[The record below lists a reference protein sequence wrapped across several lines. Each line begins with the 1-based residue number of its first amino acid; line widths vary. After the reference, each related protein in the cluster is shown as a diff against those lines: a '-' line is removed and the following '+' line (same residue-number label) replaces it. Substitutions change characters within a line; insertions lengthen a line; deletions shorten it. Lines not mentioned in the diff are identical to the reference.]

1 MNIIDNLNKRLTIDD
16 GEVCYGGEEDILK
29 VIEQCPI
36 ALPDDYIGFL
46 RSISGSEDLGISFS
60 VDESDDLIGIWS
72 AKMALMKYSEF
83 NDFNSIAVKNFLGQ
97 VWLIG
102 DDLGD
107 LVYFYGNGREGNGLY
122 RTGAGD
128 LGFERAEK
136 IADTITE
143 FLVDGVGIDA
153 AITL

>member
-1 MNIIDNLNKRLTIDD
+1 MKLLT
-16 GEVCYGGEEDILK
+16 
-29 VIEQCPI
+29 VIEQCPV
-36 ALPDDYIGFL
+36 ALPNDYIVFL
-46 RSISGSEDLGISFS
+46 RSISGSKESGISFS
-60 VDESDDLIGIWS
+60 VDESGNLINIWS
-72 AKMALMKYSEF
+72 ARMALMKYMEF
-83 NDFNSIAVKNFLGQ
+83 NSFNSLLTKNFLRQ
-97 VWLIG
+97 AWLIG

-136 IADTITE
+136 IADTLTE
-143 FLVDGVGIDA
+143 FLVDGVGIDV